1 MTKLPEHFFIVSD
14 GALFDTRKE
23 NVFNHPPLREKYRYH
38 FSQIDTLAQVKACL
52 RAGKFAWPGG
62 YPLYFITQDG
72 CALSFEAVESEFYQV
87 CFDHLNDCST
97 GWRIVG
103 CDINYEDNSL
113 ICEHTNKRIPS
124 AYCEEE

>member
-1 MTKLPEHFFIVSD
+1 MSKLPEHLFIVND
-14 GALFDTRKE
+14 GALFDTRKADW
-23 NVFNHPPLREKYRYH
+23 HKLPPLREKHRYH

-52 RAGKFAWPGG
+52 RAGKFAHGG

-72 CALSFEAVESEFYQV
+72 AALSFEAVVSEFGQV
-87 CFDHLNDCST
+87 CWDFINDAST

-103 CDINYEDNSL
+103 CVVNYEDNSL

-124 AYCEEE
+124 AYCEDE